1 MPEIAIVV
9 GAFLAGGIV
18 AMLAERAFHASGRH
32 GLHLRPLRPTAGL
45 RRARIQPSSDELEQ
59 MLRAYD
65 LLSLIARSPLSRV
78 IGVGAAQTSDGTT
91 VEFISVELREA
102 GARGLVRVHS
112 SKGYGPPRILPD
124 RRLGEPAPPSMQD
137 DLGTE
142 YAVGWSSWGG
152 GGGGDDYSEFTGE
165 FWFVPVPPVAAGRL
179 AVSIPQLDPSGGAPE
194 QEGPP
199 WLFDVPL

>member
-1 MPEIAIVV
+1 MLDIAILV

-78 IGVGAAQTSDGTT
+78 IGVGAAQIFDGIT
-91 VEFISVELREA
+91 VECISIELREA
-102 GARGLVRVHS
+102 GGRGLVRVHS
-112 SKGYGPPRILPD
+112 SQGYRPPQNPPNW
-124 RRLGEPAPPSMQD
+124 LGEPAPPNMHD

-152 GGGGDDYSEFTGE
+152 GGGGDDHSEFTGE